1 MVRDVPT
8 VFDWTRRRL
17 TPWVVL
23 PPRVQVP
30 VSVMADE
37 NERASVLIAV
47 PVRVRLVI
55 PPILPPVKATPE
67 QEKTRL
73 VPFQF
78 IPDDVPAPA
87 PVNVITAVLAANV
100 IAGVPPVVS
109 AVPPLVSV
117 IALAP
122 KVSARV
128 FEAVEV
134 NNPHEQ
140 VCPLVFRVTVV
151 RVTVAVEPIVIA
163 SVSCQEPAV
172 PLKVRLARVLVPVVT
187 VWTVVEVLMKE
198 IAEVATSPRV

>member
-47 PVRVRLVI
+47 PVPVRLVI

-67 QEKTRL
+67 PEKTRL

-109 AVPPLVSV
+109 AVPP
-117 IALAP
+117 
-122 KVSARV
+122 
-128 FEAVEV
+128 
-134 NNPHEQ
+134 
-140 VCPLVFRVTVV
+140 VV